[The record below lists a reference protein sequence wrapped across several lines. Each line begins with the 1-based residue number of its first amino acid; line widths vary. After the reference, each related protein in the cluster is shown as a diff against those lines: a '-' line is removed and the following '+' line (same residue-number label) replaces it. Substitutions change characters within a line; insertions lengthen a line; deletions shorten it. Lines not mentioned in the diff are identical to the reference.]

1 MCLFVAHLSCSLI
14 YTKSVVDFRAFRSTS
29 FKRRKGCACRRLNRI
44 VARFRETLA
53 ARSAYSLII
62 QKSRPAVQKVHCL

>member
-1 MCLFVAHLSCSLI
+1 MNMAIFEKPSGLRVS
-14 YTKSVVDFRAFRSTS
+14 
-29 FKRRKGCACRRLNRI
+29 RLNRI

-62 QKSRPAVQKVHCL
+62 QKSRPAV